1 MPELQPISKGE
12 KNEAPPGFFPE
23 VEKFQEEFSKK
34 EAQEPV
40 SEKDLL
46 AGLSFDEKRLA
57 QEYYKDYPEIGF
69 ILADAAKKKVFLK
82 ELSIINKLPEGMQES
97 SLLNLFNKNEIIS
110 AELRHQAEA
119 KDRTNS
125 QKEMEDIW
133 GSIKER
139 EFRSQD
145 APKWESKTPPLMS
158 Q

>member
-1 MPELQPISKGE
+1 MPELQPSKKIE
-12 KNEAPPGFFPE
+12 EPGFFPE
-23 VEKFQEEFSKK
+23 ADEFKEKFGR
-34 EAQEPV
+34 EAAKEPV

-69 ILADAAKKKVFLK
+69 VLADVAKKKAFLK

-119 KDRTNS
+119 EDRTKS
-125 QKEMEDIW
+125 QKEIEDIW

-139 EFRSQD
+139 EFSSQS
-145 APKWESKTPPLMS
+145 ALEWESKIPPS
-158 Q
+158 APH